1 MDRGAWQATVHGVT
15 KSQTRLKRLS
25 MHALENT
32 LFCPIFDD
40 VNLLSQLRKFLSVFH
55 CKAATF
61 LSVVNNNL

>member
-25 MHALENT
+25 MHALENI

-40 VNLLSQLRKFLSVFH
+40 VNLLSQLRKFLSDFH
-55 CKAATF
+55 CKTATF